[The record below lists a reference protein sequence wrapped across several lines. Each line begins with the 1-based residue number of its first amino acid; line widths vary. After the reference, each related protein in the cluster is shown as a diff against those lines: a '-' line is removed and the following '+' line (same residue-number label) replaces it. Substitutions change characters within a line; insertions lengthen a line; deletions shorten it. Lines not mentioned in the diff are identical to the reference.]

1 MNITNETLNS
11 TFPIVFKNDD
21 NPLNNY
27 TNIGLSCFML
37 IINIFFIISQ
47 KSNVKKIFDKIF
59 ELNWDKLTL
68 LKMNAFINDYI
79 RNDKIILKKNE
90 IINKRRNWLKDTSD
104 LKNVNFKDDSE
115 IKKIDLEL

>member
-1 MNITNETLNS
+1 
-11 TFPIVFKNDD
+11 
-21 NPLNNY
+21 
-27 TNIGLSCFML
+27 ML

-104 LKNVNFKDDSE
+104 LKNVNFKNDSE
-115 IKKIDLEL
+115 IKDILELKKIDLEL